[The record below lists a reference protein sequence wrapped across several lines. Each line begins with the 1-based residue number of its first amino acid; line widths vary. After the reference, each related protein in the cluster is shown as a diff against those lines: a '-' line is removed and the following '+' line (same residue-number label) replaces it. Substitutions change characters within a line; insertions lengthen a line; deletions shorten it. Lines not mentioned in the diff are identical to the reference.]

1 MYKAKALV
9 RCIDVSNPP
18 KSIEEVLEALSRD
31 GIEWVDLQVTDL
43 SGKLH
48 HVTIH
53 RSMVDED
60 SLKEGFGKL
69 DGSSVAGFSTIDDS
83 DLVLKPVI
91 ESYAVLPWY
100 EATARFLTQVYW
112 NLGRGRFERDPRWVS
127 ERTEELLAGE
137 GLTAY
142 TSVEPEFFIFDG
154 MEFNVSMG
162 EAYYRLYS
170 SEATWSSDD
179 YKGIRTR
186 PKKGYYPAPPQ
197 DQLMDIRMEIVNTLR
212 RNFNVPAEV
221 HHHEVA
227 TGGQAEVNFRFA
239 TPTVTGDRL
248 QTLKYVA
255 KMVAY
260 KHGKVATFM
269 PKPVLNDNGS
279 GMHTHVSIWRGD
291 TNLFYDESDEYAELS
306 QYARYFIGGLLEHGR
321 ALSAI
326 LSPTVNSYRR
336 LVPGFEAP
344 VYLAWSRAN
353 RSATVRV
360 PVYYKGDSRSKR
372 IEYRPPDPAA
382 NPYLA
387 LPAIIMAGLDGV
399 RKKIE
404 PGDPVDENI
413 YHMSAEKRRQLGIK
427 SLPGSLEEALQELE
441 SDNEFLK
448 PAFSESVIS
457 AYLDLKWGEV
467 KEARLHP
474 SPIEFLM
481 YHDV

>member
-1 MYKAKALV
+1 MPGAPGSVEEAYKLLKE
-9 RCIDVSNPP
+9 N
-18 KSIEEVLEALSRD
+18 

-43 SGKLH
+43 AGKLH

-53 RSMVDED
+53 MSMVDPD
-60 SLKEGFGKL
+60 SLREGFGKL

-83 DLVLKPVI
+83 DLVLKPVP
-91 ESYAVLPWY
+91 ETLAVLPWH

-127 ERTEELLAGE
+127 ERVEEHLAGE
-137 GLTAY
+137 GLKAY
-142 TSVEPEFFIFDG
+142 TSVEPEFFILDG
-154 MEFNVSMG
+154 IEFKVSMG

-170 SEATWSSDD
+170 SEATWSSDE
-179 YKGIRTR
+179 YRGIRTR

-197 DQLMDIRMEIVNTLR
+197 DQMMDIRMEIANTLR
-212 RNFNVPAEV
+212 KSFNVPAEV

-227 TGGQAEVNFRFA
+227 TGGQAEVNFRYG

-269 PKPVLNDNGS
+269 PKPVLGDNGS
-279 GMHTHVSIWRGD
+279 GMHTHVSIWRGGE
-291 TNLFYDESDEYAELS
+291 NLFYDPEDSYAELS

-353 RSATVRV
+353 RSAAVRV
-360 PVYYKGDSRSKR
+360 PVYYKGDYKSKR

-382 NPYLA
+382 NPYLGLA
-387 LPAIIMAGLDGV
+387 AIIMAGLDGV
-399 RKKIE
+399 RKKID
-404 PGDPVDENI
+404 PGDHVDENI
-413 YHMSAEKRRQLGIK
+413 YLMTPEKRRSLGIK

-448 PAFSESVIS
+448 PVFTSEVIEG
-457 AYLDLKWGEV
+457 YLELKWGEV

-474 SPIEFLM
+474 SPVEFLM